1 MADPL
6 SHIIVKAHHPRK
18 KQVWLAL
25 LIVCALLAGGALYEY
40 GRLRAGFDS
49 RMAQRQQDLLA
60 EKIRKMQSENE
71 ALRAR
76 NAILQQ
82 ASAVDRHAYDN
93 VDQSIR
99 DLQGEL
105 LEIKKEVAFYRG
117 IVGAADT
124 SKGLRIQSVMVRASG
139 QARRYPF
146 RLILTQYGRHL
157 RAVHGFATM
166 KVVGVQDGKKKQ
178 LHLSLLAPRNS
189 QRIKFR
195 FKYFQELQGDF
206 ELPEGFLPLRIILKS
221 IPQGKKAVSA
231 EKTYNWSDVIA

>member
-1 MADPL
+1 
-6 SHIIVKAHHPRK
+6 
-18 KQVWLAL
+18 
-25 LIVCALLAGGALYEY
+25 
-40 GRLRAGFDS
+40 LRAGFDS

-60 EKIRKMQSENE
+60 EKIRKMQDENE

-93 VDQSIR
+93 VDQTIR
-99 DLQGEL
+99 ALQGEL
-105 LEIKKEVAFYRG
+105 LEIRKEVAFYRG

-124 SKGLRIQSVMVRASG
+124 SKGLRIQSFMVRSSDS
-139 QARRYPF
+139 ARRYHF

-166 KVVGVQDGKKKQ
+166 TVAGVQDGKKKQ
-178 LHLSLLAPRNS
+178 LRLSLLGSRSS
-189 QRIKFR
+189 QRVKFR

-221 IPQGKKAVSA
+221 IPQGKKAVPA
-231 EKTYNWSDVIA
+231 EKVYSWSDVIA